1 MIFVPCHFM
10 SFHVISCHFM
20 SFRHVA
26 VQAECLGCSATFSRL
41 AMPILDAATSS
52 KAPEK
57 TDDADEARDADEGN
71 KALRHVSSDQ
81 LVMHSCS
88 SYHSMGTPLH
98 LQSSRGTKPP
108 RRFKELLM
116 CCLFFEF
123 VISWHIQPH
132 TEQHRSHDRETLKE
146 RRDQQPERES
156 GFVLGSSNR
165 RCPAGW

>member
-1 MIFVPCHFM
+1 M
-10 SFHVISCHFM
+10 SF
-20 SFRHVA
+20 HVA

-88 SYHSMGTPLH
+88 SYHSMGTPLPSII
-98 LQSSRGTKPP
+98 QGNQTTK
-108 RRFKELLM
+108 E
-116 CCLFFEF
+116 
-123 VISWHIQPH
+123 V
-132 TEQHRSHDRETLKE
+132 
-146 RRDQQPERES
+146 
-156 GFVLGSSNR
+156 
-165 RCPAGW
+165 